1 MIHLDLFV
9 DDKKVD
15 DDRIVSGTLAETL
28 RGVQANCCPPSR
40 ILVGFRCDGAEVAG
54 AAMASTLSR
63 PAGSFGLLEVFTS
76 TREDLVADAMN
87 QASASLEETEDVTLN
102 VAELLMEGKA
112 GEGIARLGDCL
123 LIWQQIHDAV
133 VKSLELLR
141 LNPEQVTVRDES
153 MAAAMEKPKDVL
165 LQIKVALRANDHA
178 QLADI
183 LQFEFAEV
191 TDMWHTMIARIRQ
204 EADDLRAVSGGAT

>member
-1 MIHLDLFV
+1 MDLFV

-15 DDRIVSGTLAETL
+15 DQRIVGGTLADTL
-28 RGVQANCCPPSR
+28 REVQAHCCGPPR

-63 PAGSFGLLEVFTS
+63 SAGSFELLEVFTS

-87 QASASLEETEDVTLN
+87 QASVSLEETEDVSLN

-112 GEGIARLGDCL
+112 GEGISRLGDCL

-141 LNPEQVTVRDES
+141 LNPEQITVRDES
-153 MAAAMEKPKDVL
+153 MATAMEKPKDVL
-165 LQIKVALRANDHA
+165 LQIKGALQANDHV

-191 TDMWHTMIARIRQ
+191 TDMWHTVIARIRQ
-204 EADDLRAVSGGAT
+204 EADDLRAISGAPT

>member
-1 MIHLDLFV
+1 MDLFV

-15 DDRIVSGTLAETL
+15 DDRVVGGTLAETL
-28 RGVQANCCPPSR
+28 RDVQARCCPTPR
-40 ILVGFRCDGAEVAG
+40 ILIGFRCDGTVVAG

-63 PAGSFGLLEVFTS
+63 PAGSFELLEVFTS

-87 QASASLEETEDVTLN
+87 QASASLEETEGVAQN
-102 VAELLMEGKA
+102 VAELLMQGKS
-112 GEGIARLGDCL
+112 GEGIEQLGECL
-123 LIWQQIHDAV
+123 RIWQQIHDAV

-141 LNPEQVTVRDES
+141 LDPEQVTVRDEP
-153 MAAAMEKPKDVL
+153 MLAALERPKDVL
-165 LQIKVALRANDHA
+165 LQIKAALQVQDHVL
-178 QLADI
+178 LADI

-191 TDMWHTMIARIRQ
+191 TDMWHTLIARIRQ